1 MKALLKTLIVGL
13 VLSMAERARGEGESS
28 VLLWMVDD
36 NLVNE
41 VSGAVA
47 PVPVSELLSRPDGQP
62 VNYARVLAVKTDGS
76 GTAPIFLDL
85 YAYSQGERFPAGDF
99 TDVADGYAGPLWANV
114 TGYEDP
120 AWSFMIELGN
130 FSETSDSEVWTPMAY
145 SERATYEELA
155 RFIQRGETSD
165 PPFTPWTGGSYT
177 VPEPTSGLLML
188 FGGALLAL
196 RRQRQAS

>member
-1 MKALLKTLIVGL
+1 MRSLKRFFLCALILCAAWCG
-13 VLSMAERARGEGESS
+13 RGNDD
-28 VLLWMVDD
+28 VLLWMVFDP
-36 NLVNE
+36 LVNE
-41 VSGAVA
+41 VSGLVE
-47 PVPVSELLSRPDGQP
+47 PVKASELLSRPDGLP
-62 VNYARVLAVKTDGS
+62 VNYARMLATDGS
-76 GTAPIFLDL
+76 DTVILNLYSLKDPYATVMYGVGKFADVTEGIAGPIW
-85 YAYSQGERFPAGDF
+85 A
-99 TDVADGYAGPLWANV
+99 DVADYK
-114 TGYEDP
+114 DP

-130 FSETSDSEVWTPMAY
+130 LDDSGDEDVWTPMAY